1 LPGCC
6 RDRNEYSLFFSGD
19 ECSGESLIGR
29 NKIFGDGIGDDGVDD
44 RFNFSVE
51 EFRLIDVFILAS
63 PVRSS
68 DSDIFLTL

>member
-1 LPGCC
+1 
-6 RDRNEYSLFFSGD
+6 
-19 ECSGESLIGR
+19 LIGR

-44 RFNFSVE
+44 RFSFSVE

>member
-1 LPGCC
+1 
-6 RDRNEYSLFFSGD
+6 LFFSGD
-19 ECSGESLIGR
+19 ECSEVGESLIGR

-44 RFNFSVE
+44 RFSFSVE

>member
-1 LPGCC
+1 M
-6 RDRNEYSLFFSGD
+6 
-19 ECSGESLIGR
+19 IGR

-44 RFNFSVE
+44 RFSFSVE

-68 DSDIFLTL
+68 DSDIFLTLWRRPLFREECRRSRIEVGLSI